1 MIDSSNY
8 LSNNSF
14 ELEKRLAVNLLDSL
28 EICENQTHVAVI
40 KYTDDVEIEFNFNA
54 FHDLNVIKRR
64 VTNMM
69 RLGQTGARNTIRGL
83 DTATNL
89 FANSGRGLSHATPTL
104 ILLTD
109 GRNRE
114 GIGKRALKRAIEE
127 LETNGI
133 ARIAIGFGQ
142 KNPKFLKKIT
152 GSPSR
157 VFHVKKAKQLM
168 GVISSVAALIK

>member
-8 LSNNSF
+8 LSDNAF
-14 ELEKRLAVNLLDSL
+14 GLEKRLAVNLLDSL
-28 EICENQTHVAVI
+28 GICEFQTNVAVI
-40 KYTDDVEIEFNFNA
+40 KYTDVVEIEFNFTA
-54 FHDLNVIKRR
+54 SYELNVIKRR
-64 VTNMM
+64 MTNMM
-69 RLGQTGARNTIRGL
+69 RLGQTGARNTIRAL
-83 DTATNL
+83 DTAINL

-104 ILLTD
+104 IFLTD

-114 GIGKRALKRAIEE
+114 GIGNRALKKAIKE

-133 ARIAIGFGQ
+133 VRIAIGFGQ

-157 VFHVKKAKQLM
+157 VFHVKKAKQLI
-168 GVISSVAALIK
+168 GIISSVAALLK